1 MNARALDD
9 AREGLHRRRRR
20 MIESGVLTV
29 LMAGLAVAAWPLFR
43 DFGVALGAG
52 AVMQLAL
59 ASGAFFARR
68 FQIQRLALDPAAYVL
83 PEVTAFGSRLV
94 QPRTRA
100 QLAASIRSLVSE
112 SLETRGRSLSA
123 SAGLY
128 LRDRV
133 WRYSRELD
141 GIARDLLSPAV
152 KVQPVSVA
160 RCRWLL
166 TQAAESPLYNSRI
179 PQEDLG
185 SALRQI
191 RSGMQP
197 R

>member
-1 MNARALDD
+1 MNARVLED
-9 AREGLHRRRRR
+9 AREGLHRRRTR
-20 MIESGVLTV
+20 MIESSVLAVVT
-29 LMAGLAVAAWPLFR
+29 AGLAVATWSFSRSL
-43 DFGVALGAG
+43 GIALVAG
-52 AVMQLAL
+52 AVVQIAL
-59 ASGAFFARR
+59 ASRAFVARR

-83 PEVTAFGSRLV
+83 PEVTAFGSHLI

-100 QLAASIRSLVSE
+100 QLAASIRSMVSE
-112 SLETRGRSLSA
+112 SLETRRRSLSA

-133 WRYSRELD
+133 WRYSRELE

-185 SALRQI
+185 VALRRI
-191 RSGMQP
+191 RSGMQLQ
-197 R
+197 